1 MNKAAVQGG
10 SIDDGDLI
18 LVRQQPVAKTGDIIV
33 GMVDG
38 EATVKRLVTAPGYL
52 ILKPESKDKTHRQ
65 IVVGGDFRVAGK
77 VTHVLKKG
85 SGLRHNRRSHHP
97 SIRPTGG
104 RHHGRGRAG

>member
-1 MNKAAVQGG
+1 MPRRGRCSATSSSGAPGVKLLKPRSEGAQTRAVPK
-10 SIDDGDLI
+10 
-18 LVRQQPVAKTGDIIV
+18 QPVAKTGDIIV

-85 SGLRHNRRSHHP
+85 SGLLREIFDEGDNS
-97 SIRPTGG
+97 
-104 RHHGRGRAG
+104 